1 MSKPSQSKYK
11 HIFQNP
17 NIKRKKS
24 RFKYRKSIDTFVK
37 ILKRMKKEW
46 DTKVLVNEK
55 KRAMTRLN
63 LFGISDNQIT
73 VVLNRRELK
82 DLVAKSYRE

>member
-24 RFKYRKSIDTFVK
+24 NAKYKKAIENFIK
-37 ILKRMKKEW
+37 IAKRIKKEGE
-46 DTKVLVNEK
+46 TKLLVNEK
-55 KRAMTRLN
+55 ERAIGRIN
-63 LFGISDNQIT
+63 LLGISAEQIT
-73 VVLNRRELK
+73 NALERKGLK
-82 DLVAKSYRE
+82 DLIAKSYV

>member
-24 RFKYRKSIDTFVK
+24 NDKYKKALEAFIRIEKK
-37 ILKRMKKEW
+37 LKKEGE
-46 DTKVLVNEK
+46 TKLLINEK
-55 KRAMTRLN
+55 SNAIARLDM
-63 LFGISDNQIT
+63 LGINDRQIT
-73 VVLNRRELK
+73 EALEHKGLK

>member
-24 RFKYRKSIDTFVK
+24 NAKYKKAMNTFVRIIK
-37 ILKRMKKEW
+37 KMKKEW

-55 KRAMTRLN
+55 TRAVARFKKMW
-63 LFGISDNQIT
+63 ISDNQVT
-73 VVLNRRELK
+73 KVLERRELK
-82 DLVAKSYRE
+82 DLVAKSYRD